1 MWTRPGRAA
10 GSRPRPIRAA
20 GTGERQELINEYTS
34 IFIFQTMRRHIAD
47 KSLLPN

>member
-10 GSRPRPIRAA
+10 GPRPHPIRAA

-34 IFIFQTMRRHIAD
+34 IFIFQTMRKRIAD